1 MNHKILLI
9 LATIPVLTGSLLLFM
24 VSLVDAAEPSP
35 QPATCTPAT
44 VGLDRS
50 ALDLDTRTVS
60 AQTATTNETTVASA
74 EGAIDDDIMDFTA
87 AESDAAVALFGCDC
101 PPCINALRQL
111 RSQSLSR
118 SLNQALQVNNLQANS
133 QGHCWS
139 SMQRRHSPQ
148 EIEQQLQQLPSP
160 ELPQVTS

>member
-1 MNHKILLI
+1 MNHKILLT
-9 LATIPVLTGSLLLFM
+9 LATIPLMTGALLLFM
-24 VSLVDAAEPSP
+24 VRLGDAAEPLP
-35 QPATCTPAT
+35 QPAACPPAPVGADRAQLSPPSLNGPTASATADET
-44 VGLDRS
+44 V
-50 ALDLDTRTVS
+50 
-60 AQTATTNETTVASA
+60 VASA
-74 EGAIDDDIMDFTA
+74 EGIGDYPMMDFTA

-111 RSQSLSR
+111 QQQTLSR
-118 SLNQALQVNNLQANS
+118 SLSQVLQADNLQANN

-148 EIEQQLQQLPSP
+148 DIEQQLQQLSPP